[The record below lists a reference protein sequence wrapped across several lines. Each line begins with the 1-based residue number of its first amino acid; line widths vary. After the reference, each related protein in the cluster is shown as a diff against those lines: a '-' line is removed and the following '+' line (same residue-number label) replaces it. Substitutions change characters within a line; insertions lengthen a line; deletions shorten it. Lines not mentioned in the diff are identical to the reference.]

1 MVKVVV
7 EVLVQLLRVQELLH
21 ILLLDLLGALLCQ
34 ASQGELARVDFP
46 FDVELQALLVEV
58 MIAAS
63 EEEYVLCVEILEA
76 DLANEILISF
86 FPAFALFPLISL
98 QLQLILSLQALD

>member
-7 EVLVQLLRVQELLH
+7 EVLVQLLRVQELLN

-34 ASQGELARVDFP
+34 ASQGEFARVDLP
-46 FDVELQALLVEV
+46 FDVELQTLLVEV

-63 EEEYVLCVEILEA
+63 EEKNVLSVEILEA
-76 DLANEILISF
+76 DLANEVLIRF
-86 FPAFALFPLISL
+86 LPAFAFGPLISL
-98 QLQLILSLQALD
+98 QL